1 MSVDFAA
8 LVHAFVA
15 GVADVRACLIVSRD
29 GLALGASPAEEEENA
44 LAAWTQIAALGEV
57 DRGFVG
63 LRDEI
68 WVFCRRGPYAALVKG
83 SPSARAGLILDR
95 MEEMLLVAEEV
106 RLKKESFRSADRD
119 AQSPET
125 TPRGPRTTL
134 HRDLREEVTS
144 KALQVPSAAPPA
156 PSVPSPLE
164 VARESAVAQASEGP
178 AAAGEMFAERAEEPP
193 VEATSLDEVDTIAL
207 RREFAG
213 ILMPSDKRDEES

>member
-29 GLALGASPAEEEENA
+29 GLALGASPADEEEKA
-44 LAAWTQIAALGEV
+44 LAAWSQIAALGEV

-63 LRDEI
+63 LRDEQ
-68 WVFCRRGPYAALVKG
+68 WVFCRRGPYAALAKA

-95 MEEMLLVAEEV
+95 LDEMLLVAEEV
-106 RLKKESFRSADRD
+106 RLKKESFRSVDREP
-119 AQSPET
+119 SVE
-125 TPRGPRTTL
+125 TPRGPRTSL
-134 HRDLREEVTS
+134 HREPREEAPGKLPPPTPEMIADAASAVGEVRTAEAEALPMSVT
-144 KALQVPSAAPPA
+144 PA
-156 PSVPSPLE
+156 PDE
-164 VARESAVAQASEGP
+164 DTD
-178 AAAGEMFAERAEEPP
+178 ERSEEPS
-193 VEATSLDEVDTIAL
+193 TSGEVDAMAL

>member
-29 GLALGASPAEEEENA
+29 GLALGASPADEEEKA
-44 LAAWTQIAALGEV
+44 LAAWSQIAAVGEV

-63 LRDEI
+63 LRDEQ
-68 WVFCRRGPYAALVKG
+68 WVFCRRGPYSALAKA

-95 MEEMLLVAEEV
+95 LDEMLLVAEEV
-106 RLKKESFRSADRD
+106 RLKKESFRSVDREP
-119 AQSPET
+119 SVE
-125 TPRGPRTTL
+125 TPRGPRTSL
-134 HRDLREEVTS
+134 HREPREEAPGKLPPPTPEMI
-144 KALQVPSAAPPA
+144 ADAA
-156 PSVPSPLE
+156 
-164 VARESAVAQASEGP
+164 SAVGEVRTEEAEALPMSVTP
-178 AAAGEMFAERAEEPP
+178 AHDEDTDERSEEP
-193 VEATSLDEVDTIAL
+193 ATSGEVDAMAL

>member
-29 GLALGASPAEEEENA
+29 GLALGASPADEEENA

-119 AQSPET
+119 AQSPEA

-134 HRDLREEVTS
+134 HRD
-144 KALQVPSAAPPA
+144 VPAHSDAPPA
-156 PSVPSPLE
+156 PSPPSPLE
-164 VARESAVAQASEGP
+164 VARESAVAQASEAP
-178 AAAGEMFAERAEEPP
+178 ASAGEMSAEVAEEPP
-193 VEATSLDEVDTIAL
+193 VEAVSLDEVDTIAL